1 MQSEESSSSEGGNTT
16 GDNEGF
22 YYSGQ
27 VIGIIKETRTTGF
40 FKKTFGRVPKDYKEQ
55 FLPGSLENAA
65 SFRYPVQYKALDIHQ
80 YPEGPRTLTPS
91 AELGKSVVK
100 KAEELEVEGAR
111 IVSTDCGFYVYFQ
124 DAMTEAVSIPV
135 CTSALL
141 VVPLVSKLIGR
152 HRRVGIMTWNSKA
165 LSKEHLRRAGIDES
179 VKIGVVG
186 YEKWAKKRSPMFHAD
201 ANLLPEKRLEMLE
214 EDLVSASKELIQK
227 YPDVGAIVLECTVF
241 SPAAYAVQRATGL
254 PVFDIVMLLNWIG
267 DAVVRKRYPPVPTM

>member
-1 MQSEESSSSEGGNTT
+1 MQSEESSSSEGDDMT
-16 GDNEGF
+16 GDDEGF

-40 FKKTFGRVPKDYKEQ
+40 FKKTFGRVPKDYREN
-55 FLPGSLENAA
+55 FLPGSLENAG
-65 SFRYPVQYKALDIHQ
+65 SFEYPVQYKALDISQ

-91 AELGKSVVK
+91 PELGKSMVK
-100 KAEELEVEGAR
+100 KAKELEVEGAG

-124 DAMTEAVSIPV
+124 DAMAEAVSIPV

-141 VVPLVSKLIGR
+141 MVPLVSKLIGR
-152 HRRVGIMTWNSKA
+152 DRRVGIMTWNSRA

-179 VKIGVVG
+179 VKIAIVG
-186 YEKWAKKRSPMFHAD
+186 YQKWAKQRVPMFQAD
-201 ANLLPEKRLEMLE
+201 GNLPPEKRLAMLE

-227 YPDVGAIVLECTVF
+227 YPDVGAIVLECTAF
-241 SPAAYAVQRATGL
+241 PPAAYAVQRATGL

-267 DAVVRKRYPPVPTM
+267 DAVVRKRCPQTSTV

>member
-1 MQSEESSSSEGGNTT
+1 MKGDDMA

-27 VIGIIKETRTTGF
+27 VIGIIKETRTTEF
-40 FKKTFGRVPKDYKEQ
+40 FKRTFSKVPKDYKED
-55 FLPGSLENAA
+55 FLPGSLENAS
-65 SFRYPVQYKALDIHQ
+65 SFEYPVQYKALDISQ
-80 YPEGPRTLTPS
+80 CPEGPRTLTPS
-91 AELGKSVVK
+91 PKLGKSMVK
-100 KAEELEVEGAR
+100 KAKELEVEGAR

-124 DAMTEAVSIPV
+124 DAMTEGLSIPV

-152 HRRVGIMTWNSKA
+152 NKRVGIITWDSRA

-179 VKIGVVG
+179 IKIAVVG
-186 YEKWAKKRSPMFHAD
+186 YEKWAEKRSPMFHAD

-227 YPDVGAIVLECTVF
+227 HPDVGAIVLECTAF
-241 SPAAYAVQRATGL
+241 PPAAYAVQRATGL

-267 DAVVRKRYPPVPTM
+267 DAVVRKRYPPAPTL